1 MRWRRQMS
9 DLESR
14 LRMVLEQAADA
25 PPAVAAVDDVLRQG
39 RRQQR
44 VRRSIQLVAVAGVTV
59 GIVLAALLIPGNSQ
73 APRPLGP
80 SPSAPSS
87 PRSRAEAEAH
97 RLLRQAT
104 LPPHA
109 VALPAAPSRSAATTG
124 LMMTSVDTV
133 VAVARYLRG
142 PMSAPDAL
150 AWLRAHP
157 PVGLTPLSSTTR
169 GVDGEAP
176 PRGGGGSEAPPP
188 RRRET

>member
-1 MRWRRQMS
+1 MR
-9 DLESR
+9 
-14 LRMVLEQAADA
+14 
-25 PPAVAAVDDVLRQG
+25 
-39 RRQQR
+39 
-44 VRRSIQLVAVAGVTV
+44 LVAVAGGTAR
-59 GIVLAALLIPGNSQ
+59 IVIAALLIPGSRP

-109 VALPAAPSRSAATTG
+109 VALPAAPSPSAATTG
-124 LMMTSVDTV
+124 LMMPSVDTV
-133 VAVARYLRG
+133 VAVSRYWRV

-157 PVGLTPLSSTTR
+157 LIGLTPFS
-169 GVDGEAP
+169 
-176 PRGGGGSEAPPP
+176 
-188 RRRET
+188 